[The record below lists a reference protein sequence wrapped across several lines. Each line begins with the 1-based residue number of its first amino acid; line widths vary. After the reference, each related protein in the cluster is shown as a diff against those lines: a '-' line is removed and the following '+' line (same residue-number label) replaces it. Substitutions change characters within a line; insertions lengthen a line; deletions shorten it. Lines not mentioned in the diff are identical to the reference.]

1 MDKLQASTVAAPRP
15 SFHISKLPA
24 QGSQLPIHQCSS
36 LPCHLGSTPEKKDNR
51 IYEGFYSDR
60 VSDVFRKAYGNST
73 CQTVYCNLAPPT
85 PLHY

>member
-60 VSDVFRKAYGNST
+60 VSDVFRKY
-73 CQTVYCNLAPPT
+73 TVIARAKLYIVIRHPS
-85 PLHY
+85 PLPY